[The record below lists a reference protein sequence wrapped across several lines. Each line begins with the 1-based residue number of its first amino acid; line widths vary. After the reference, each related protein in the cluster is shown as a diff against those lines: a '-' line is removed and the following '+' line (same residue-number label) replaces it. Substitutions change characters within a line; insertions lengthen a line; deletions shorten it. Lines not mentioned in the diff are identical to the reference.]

1 MAGVSITLSTTRG
14 GNGRKNVPDG
24 WFDYL
29 FDKTAFVEQITSA
42 VGQPRF
48 SREGSLRAFDFKR
61 FLQDERG
68 ALFTEYVA
76 VTTFVGLV
84 TLPALLYCGWQLA
97 GSFAFVRN
105 YVLYPFP

>member
-1 MAGVSITLSTTRG
+1 
-14 GNGRKNVPDG
+14 VPEG

-29 FDKTAFVEQITSA
+29 FDKTTFVEQITSA
-42 VGQPRF
+42 VGQPRQAL
-48 SREGSLRAFDFKR
+48 EDSLRTNAFKR
-61 FLQDERG
+61 FLQDDRG